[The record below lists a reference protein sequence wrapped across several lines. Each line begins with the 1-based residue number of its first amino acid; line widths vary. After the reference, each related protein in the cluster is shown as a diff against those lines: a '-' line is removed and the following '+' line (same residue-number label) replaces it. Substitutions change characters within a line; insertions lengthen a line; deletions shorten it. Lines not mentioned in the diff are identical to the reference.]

1 MGEQSLDQLAV
12 KPERKAWVQR
22 FPMLLA
28 EIAISAIITD
38 PAVAR
43 AAYNEIHAADSLPHN

>member
-1 MGEQSLDQLAV
+1 MGEQPLDVFTQ

-22 FPMLLA
+22 LPMLIA
-28 EIAISAIITD
+28 EIAISAFITD

-43 AAYNEIHAADSLPHN
+43 AAYNEIRANDSLPDN